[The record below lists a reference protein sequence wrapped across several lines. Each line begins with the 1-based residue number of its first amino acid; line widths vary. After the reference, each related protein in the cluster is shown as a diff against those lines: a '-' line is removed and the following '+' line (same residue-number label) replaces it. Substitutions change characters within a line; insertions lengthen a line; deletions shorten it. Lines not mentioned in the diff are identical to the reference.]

1 MNENNCVIF
10 AYSRR
15 QALLDGVLVD
25 VTPQAV
31 QSGFSVPVALTSAA
45 WECVEVPDGAE
56 GQSVAG
62 RLWDVLNMLHFA
74 IQQGRGKDRE
84 VEFRVCQENGPEG
97 ESLVTLKAVIGP
109 NDDGGPCL
117 TVMLPN
123 ED

>member
-1 MNENNCVIF
+1 MNEHNCVIF

-31 QSGFSVPVALTSAA
+31 QAGFSVPVALTSAA
-45 WECVEVPDGAE
+45 WEHVEVPDGAE
-56 GQSVAG
+56 DQSVAG
-62 RLWDVLNMLHFA
+62 RLRDVLSMLHFA
-74 IQQGRGKDRE
+74 IQRGRGKDRE
-84 VEFRVCQENGPEG
+84 LQFRVCQENGPEG
-97 ESLVTLKAVIGP
+97 ESFVALKAVMGS

-117 TVMLPN
+117 TVMLPT